1 MGYDLSRWAQHAP
14 HPCLTARTRQ
24 VLSAICMVA
33 HDEHGEFWM
42 RGQKFVDENLPGMT
56 YGAYRNHLSA
66 LVRNGLLLKVEHGGG
81 STSGGR
87 GTTTRYRVN
96 SPVVMT
102 PHPEQGV
109 LPDIPKSSQTQQAHP
124 EVSDEQPSV
133 SAIEVHQRVD
143 ELLAAGITTEQMV
156 EILKAVS
163 ETLTSSP
170 NLSEKL
176 TGLEVQTD
184 HEAKPVR
191 SNLSGNVTSSPNMSE
206 KLTGSRDLS
215 GNVTGFEDQ
224 TCQEIRHVSPEPV
237 RKRDKLSIHEE
248 KKLEEKD
255 EAAAA
260 NLSGFFEILATA
272 LADSGYPG
280 VRAAQFADLTGFLQ
294 DYANLTG
301 SPPDQRTADYIAGR
315 VSETT
320 GIRNVAAFVRRL
332 AHDVLTTGEGYA
344 IRWRKKP
351 HQHRHLSAL
360 RAPCRR
366 PTGLYCTWRTSSRF
380 RRLRRYGMWFWTCF
394 ALRYRG
400 QRLRPGYR
408 SLAELLMPR
417 GGLSSARQIRLRRKC
432 CETGCIRSS
441 RRLSGM
447 SPKRRSSSST
457 RSWIPTTAEIARF
470 VRPERRKRKRPDPVG
485 ALWNSSRSPGPTP
498 IAFSTRA
505 GKVTC
510 LFGEILDLA

>member
-1 MGYDLSRWAQHAP
+1 
-14 HPCLTARTRQ
+14 
-24 VLSAICMVA
+24 MVA

-56 YGAYRNHLSA
+56 YGAYRNHLST

-102 PHPEQGV
+102 PHPGQGV
-109 LPDIPKSSQTQQAHP
+109 LPDIPKSSQAPPAHL

-163 ETLTSSP
+163 ETLTGSINLSGNVTSSP
-170 NLSEKL
+170 NMSEKL

-184 HEAKPVR
+184 HETKPVR
-191 SNLSGNVTSSPNMSE
+191 PNMSGNVTSSPNMSE

-224 TCQEIRHVSPEPV
+224 TCQEIRHVSPEHV
-237 RKRDKLSIHEE
+237 RKRDKSSIHEE

-255 EAAAA
+255 EVAAAA
-260 NLSGFFEILATA
+260 NLSGSAEENLSGFFEILATA
-272 LADSGYPG
+272 LADSGYTG
-280 VRAAQFADLTGFLQ
+280 IRAAQFADLTRFLQ

-301 SPPDQRTADYIAGR
+301 SPPDQRTADYIVGR
-315 VSETT
+315 VNETA

-332 AHDVLTTGEGYA
+332 AHDVLTTGEGYVA
-344 IRWRKKP
+344 
-351 HQHRHLSAL
+351 QET
-360 RAPCRR
+360 APAPPSER
-366 PTGLYCTWRTSSRF
+366 PTGPLPPPDWSV
-380 RRLRRYGMWFWTCF
+380 LH
-394 ALRYRG
+394 
-400 QRLRPGYR
+400 
-408 SLAELLMPR
+408 LAHVE
-417 GGLSSARQIRLRRKC
+417 QV
-432 CETGCIRSS
+432 
-441 RRLSGM
+441 
-447 SPKRRSSSST
+447 SPSQ
-457 RSWIPTTAEIARF
+457 EIWDA
-470 VRPERRKRKRPDPVG
+470 V
-485 ALWNSSRSPGPTP
+485 
-498 IAFSTRA
+498 
-505 GKVTC
+505 
-510 LFGEILDLA
+510 LDLLRAEVSRPAFETWLSESNGAAYAEGIFVIGSANSFASEMLRNRMHPLIKKAVRDVTQAEVIIEYAVVAPDDRRECPLCQAGEAQTQAS

>member
-1 MGYDLSRWAQHAP
+1 
-14 HPCLTARTRQ
+14 
-24 VLSAICMVA
+24 MVA

-56 YGAYRNHLSA
+56 YGAYRNHLST

-109 LPDIPKSSQTQQAHP
+109 LPDIPKSSQTQQAHL

-163 ETLTSSP
+163 ETLTGSI
-170 NLSEKL
+170 NM
-176 TGLEVQTD
+176 
-184 HEAKPVR
+184 
-191 SNLSGNVTSSPNMSE
+191 SGNVTSSPNMSE
-206 KLTGSRDLS
+206 KLTGSQDLS

-260 NLSGFFEILATA
+260 ANLSDSAEENLSGFFEILATA
-272 LADSGYPG
+272 LADAGYPG

-301 SPPDQRTADYIAGR
+301 SPPDQRTADYIVGR

-332 AHDVLTTGEGYA
+332 AHDVLTTGEGYVA
-344 IRWRKKP
+344 
-351 HQHRHLSAL
+351 QET
-360 RAPCRR
+360 APAPPSER
-366 PTGLYCTWRTSSRF
+366 PTGPLPPPDWSVLHLAHVEQVSPSQEIWDVVLDVLRAEVSRPAFETWLSESSGTA
-380 RRLRRYGMWFWTCF
+380 Y
-394 ALRYRG
+394 
-400 QRLRPGYR
+400 
-408 SLAELLMPR
+408 AE
-417 GGLSSARQIRLRRKC
+417 G
-432 CETGCIRSS
+432 
-441 RRLSGM
+441 
-447 SPKRRSSSST
+447 
-457 RSWIPTTAEIARF
+457 RF
-470 VRPERRKRKRPDPVG
+470 VIGSANSFASEMLRNRMHPLIEKAVRDVTKAEVIIEYAVVAPDNRRDCP
-485 ALWNSSRSPGPTP
+485 LCQ
-498 IAFSTRA
+498 A
-505 GKVTC
+505 GEAQTQ
-510 LFGEILDLA
+510 AS

>member
-1 MGYDLSRWAQHAP
+1 MGYDLSRWAQHVS

-56 YGAYRNHLSA
+56 YGAYRNHLST

-102 PHPEQGV
+102 PHPGQGV

-163 ETLTSSP
+163 ETLTGSI
-170 NLSEKL
+170 
-176 TGLEVQTD
+176 
-184 HEAKPVR
+184 
-191 SNLSGNVTSSPNMSE
+191 NLSGNVTSSPNMSE
-206 KLTGSRDLS
+206 KLTGSDNLS

-260 NLSGFFEILATA
+260 ENLSGFFEILSTA
-272 LADSGYPG
+272 LADAGYPG
-280 VRAAQFADLTGFLQ
+280 IRAAQFADLTGFLQ

-301 SPPDQRTADYIAGR
+301 SPPDRRTADYIVGR

-332 AHDVLTTGEGYA
+332 AHDVLTTGEGYVA
-344 IRWRKKP
+344 
-351 HQHRHLSAL
+351 QEA
-360 RAPCRR
+360 APAPPYER
-366 PTGLYCTWRTSSRF
+366 PTGPLPPPDWSV
-380 RRLRRYGMWFWTCF
+380 LH
-394 ALRYRG
+394 
-400 QRLRPGYR
+400 
-408 SLAELLMPR
+408 LAHVE
-417 GGLSSARQIRLRRKC
+417 QV
-432 CETGCIRSS
+432 
-441 RRLSGM
+441 
-447 SPKRRSSSST
+447 SPSQ
-457 RSWIPTTAEIARF
+457 EIWDA
-470 VRPERRKRKRPDPVG
+470 V
-485 ALWNSSRSPGPTP
+485 
-498 IAFSTRA
+498 
-505 GKVTC
+505 
-510 LFGEILDLA
+510 LDLLRAEVSRPAFETWLSESNGAAYAEGIFVIGSANSFASEMLRNRMHPLIKKAVRDVTQAEVIIEYAVVAPDDRRDCPLCQAGEAQTQAS

>member
-332 AHDVLTTGEGYA
+332 AHDVLTTGEGYVA
-344 IRWRKKP
+344 
-351 HQHRHLSAL
+351 QET
-360 RAPCRR
+360 APAPPSER
-366 PTGLYCTWRTSSRF
+366 PTGPLPPPDWSVLHLAHVEQVSPSQEIWDVVLDVLRAEVSRPAFETWLSESSGTA
-380 RRLRRYGMWFWTCF
+380 Y
-394 ALRYRG
+394 
-400 QRLRPGYR
+400 
-408 SLAELLMPR
+408 AE
-417 GGLSSARQIRLRRKC
+417 G
-432 CETGCIRSS
+432 
-441 RRLSGM
+441 
-447 SPKRRSSSST
+447 
-457 RSWIPTTAEIARF
+457 RF
-470 VRPERRKRKRPDPVG
+470 VIGSANSFASEMLRNRMHPLIEKAVRDVTKAEVIIEYAVVDPDNRRDCP
-485 ALWNSSRSPGPTP
+485 LCQ
-498 IAFSTRA
+498 A
-505 GKVTC
+505 GEAQTQ
-510 LFGEILDLA
+510 AS

>member
-1 MGYDLSRWAQHAP
+1 MILGYDLSRWAQHVS

-56 YGAYRNHLSA
+56 YGAYRNHLST
-66 LVRNGLLLKVEHGGG
+66 LVRNELLLKVEHGGG

-109 LPDIPKSSQTQQAHP
+109 LPDIPKSSQAQPGHP

-143 ELLAAGITTEQMV
+143 DLLAAGITTEQMV

-163 ETLTSSP
+163 ETLTGSINMSGNVTSLPNLSEKLTGLASQTGHEAKHVRPNMSGNVTGSP

-176 TGLEVQTD
+176 TGSD
-184 HEAKPVR
+184 
-191 SNLSGNVTSSPNMSE
+191 NLSGNVT
-206 KLTGSRDLS
+206 GS
-215 GNVTGFEDQ
+215 EDQ
-224 TCQEIRHVSPEPV
+224 TCQETRHVSPKPV

-255 EAAAA
+255 DAAAA
-260 NLSGFFEILATA
+260 ANLSDSAEENLSGFFEILARA

-280 VRAAQFADLTGFLQ
+280 IRAAQFTDLTSFLQ

-301 SPPDQRTADYIAGR
+301 SPPDQRTADYIVGR

-332 AHDVLTTGEGYA
+332 AHDVLTTGEGYVAQETAQAPPSERPAGPLPPLDWSVLHLAHVEQMSSAQA
-344 IRWRKKP
+344 IWATV
-351 HQHRHLSAL
+351 LEVL
-360 RAPCRR
+360 
-366 PTGLYCTWRTSSRF
+366 
-380 RRLRRYGMWFWTCF
+380 
-394 ALRYRG
+394 RG
-400 QRLRPGYR
+400 QVSRTAFETWV
-408 SLAELLMPR
+408 AEAN
-417 GGLSSARQIRLRRKC
+417 GVAYAEGKFVVGSANSFASEMLKNRMHPQ
-432 CETGCIRSS
+432 
-441 RRLSGM
+441 
-447 SPKRRSSSST
+447 
-457 RSWIPTTAEIARF
+457 IARA
-470 VRPERRKRKRPDPVG
+470 VRDATGTEVIIEYAVVAPDDRKECS
-485 ALWNSSRSPGPTP
+485 LCQ
-498 IAFSTRA
+498 A
-505 GKVTC
+505 GEARV
-510 LFGEILDLA
+510 EAS

>member
-1 MGYDLSRWAQHAP
+1 MVTLGYDLSRWAQHLS

-56 YGAYRNHLSA
+56 YGAYRNHLST

-109 LPDIPKSSQTQQAHP
+109 LPDIPKSSQAQPGHP

-143 ELLAAGITTEQMV
+143 ELMAAGITTEQMI

-163 ETLTSSP
+163 ETLTGST
-170 NLSEKL
+170 NM
-176 TGLEVQTD
+176 
-184 HEAKPVR
+184 
-191 SNLSGNVTSSPNMSE
+191 SGNVTSSPNMSE
-206 KLTGSRDLS
+206 KLTGLEGQTGHEAKHVRPNMSGNVTSSPNLS
-215 GNVTGFEDQ
+215 GNVTGSEDQ
-224 TCQEIRHVSPEPV
+224 TCQETRHVSPEPV

-260 NLSGFFEILATA
+260 ANLSDSAEENLSGFFQILARA
-272 LADSGYPG
+272 LADAGYPG
-280 VRAAQFADLTGFLQ
+280 IRAAQFTDLTGFLQ

-301 SPPDQRTADYIAGR
+301 SPPDQRTADYIVGR
-315 VSETT
+315 VIETT
-320 GIRNVAAFVRRL
+320 GIRNIAAFVRRL
-332 AHDVLTTGEGYA
+332 AHDVLTTGEGYVA
-344 IRWRKKP
+344 
-351 HQHRHLSAL
+351 QETAQATAV
-360 RAPCRR
+360 RAPC
-366 PTGLYCTWRTSSRF
+366 
-380 RRLRRYGMWFWTCF
+380 
-394 ALRYRG
+394 
-400 QRLRPGYR
+400 
-408 SLAELLMPR
+408 
-417 GGLSSARQIRLRRKC
+417 
-432 CETGCIRSS
+432 
-441 RRLSGM
+441 
-447 SPKRRSSSST
+447 
-457 RSWIPTTAEIARF
+457 
-470 VRPERRKRKRPDPVG
+470 
-485 ALWNSSRSPGPTP
+485 
-498 IAFSTRA
+498 
-505 GKVTC
+505 
-510 LFGEILDLA
+510 

>member
-1 MGYDLSRWAQHAP
+1 MVTLGYDLSRWAQHVP

-56 YGAYRNHLSA
+56 YGAYRNHLST

-96 SPVVMT
+96 SPVVVT

-109 LPDIPKSSQTQQAHP
+109 LPDIPKSSQTQPGHP
-124 EVSDEQPSV
+124 QVSDEQPSV

-163 ETLTSSP
+163 ETLTGSINLSGNVTSSP

-191 SNLSGNVTSSPNMSE
+191 PNLSGNVTSSPNMSG
-206 KLTGSRDLS
+206 KLTCSDNLS
-215 GNVTGFEDQ
+215 GNMTGSEDQ
-224 TCQEIRHVSPEPV
+224 TCQETRHVSPEPV

-260 NLSGFFEILATA
+260 ANLSGSAEENLSGFFAILATA

-280 VRAAQFADLTGFLQ
+280 IRAAQFADLTRFLQ

-301 SPPDQRTADYIAGR
+301 SPPDQRTADYIVGR

-320 GIRNVAAFVRRL
+320 GIRNVAASPSC
-332 AHDVLTTGEGYA
+332 D
-344 IRWRKKP
+344 
-351 HQHRHLSAL
+351 
-360 RAPCRR
+360 
-366 PTGLYCTWRTSSRF
+366 GL
-380 RRLRRYGMWFWTCF
+380 
-394 ALRYRG
+394 
-400 QRLRPGYR
+400 
-408 SLAELLMPR
+408 
-417 GGLSSARQIRLRRKC
+417 
-432 CETGCIRSS
+432 
-441 RRLSGM
+441 
-447 SPKRRSSSST
+447 
-457 RSWIPTTAEIARF
+457 PTT
-470 VRPERRKRKRPDPVG
+470 
-485 ALWNSSRSPGPTP
+485 S
-498 IAFSTRA
+498 
-505 GKVTC
+505 
-510 LFGEILDLA
+510 

>member
-1 MGYDLSRWAQHAP
+1 MTLGYDLSRWAQHVS
-14 HPCLTARTRQ
+14 HLCLTARTRQ

-56 YGAYRNHLSA
+56 YGAYRNHLST

-102 PHPEQGV
+102 PHPGQGV
-109 LPDIPKSSQTQQAHP
+109 LPDIPKSSQAPPAHL

-163 ETLTSSP
+163 ETLT
-170 NLSEKL
+170 
-176 TGLEVQTD
+176 GLEVQTD
-184 HEAKPVR
+184 HEAKHVR
-191 SNLSGNVTSSPNMSE
+191 PNMSGNVTSSPNMSE
-206 KLTGSRDLS
+206 KLTGSDNLS

-224 TCQEIRHVSPEPV
+224 TCQEIRHVSPEHV
-237 RKRDKLSIHEE
+237 RNRDKLSIHEE

-260 NLSGFFEILATA
+260 ANLSGFFEILSTA
-272 LADSGYPG
+272 LADAGYPG
-280 VRAAQFADLTGFLQ
+280 IRAAQFADLTGFLQ

-301 SPPDQRTADYIAGR
+301 SPPDQRTADYIVGR
-315 VSETT
+315 VNETA

-332 AHDVLTTGEGYA
+332 AHDVLTTGEGYVA
-344 IRWRKKP
+344 
-351 HQHRHLSAL
+351 QEA
-360 RAPCRR
+360 APAPPSER
-366 PTGLYCTWRTSSRF
+366 PTGPLPPPDWSV
-380 RRLRRYGMWFWTCF
+380 LH
-394 ALRYRG
+394 
-400 QRLRPGYR
+400 
-408 SLAELLMPR
+408 LAHVE
-417 GGLSSARQIRLRRKC
+417 QV
-432 CETGCIRSS
+432 
-441 RRLSGM
+441 
-447 SPKRRSSSST
+447 SPSQ
-457 RSWIPTTAEIARF
+457 EIWDA
-470 VRPERRKRKRPDPVG
+470 V
-485 ALWNSSRSPGPTP
+485 
-498 IAFSTRA
+498 
-505 GKVTC
+505 
-510 LFGEILDLA
+510 LDLLSAEVSRPAFETWLSESNGAAYAEGIFVIGSANSFASEMLRNRMHPLIEKAVRDVTQAEVIIEYAVVAPSNSRDCPLCQAGEAQTQAS

>member
-1 MGYDLSRWAQHAP
+1 
-14 HPCLTARTRQ
+14 
-24 VLSAICMVA
+24 MVA

-56 YGAYRNHLSA
+56 YGAYRNHLST

-102 PHPEQGV
+102 PHPGQGV
-109 LPDIPKSSQTQQAHP
+109 LPDIPKSSQAPPAHP

-163 ETLTSSP
+163 ETLTGSI
-170 NLSEKL
+170 
-176 TGLEVQTD
+176 
-184 HEAKPVR
+184 
-191 SNLSGNVTSSPNMSE
+191 NLSGNVTSSPNMSE
-206 KLTGSRDLS
+206 KLTGSDNLS

-224 TCQEIRHVSPEPV
+224 TCQEIRHVSPEHV

-260 NLSGFFEILATA
+260 ANLSGSAEENLSGFFEILATA

-280 VRAAQFADLTGFLQ
+280 IRAAQFADLTGFLQ

-301 SPPDQRTADYIAGR
+301 SPPDQRTADYIVGR

-332 AHDVLTTGEGYA
+332 AHDVLTTGEGYVA
-344 IRWRKKP
+344 
-351 HQHRHLSAL
+351 QEA
-360 RAPCRR
+360 APAPPSER
-366 PTGLYCTWRTSSRF
+366 PTGPLPPPDWSVLHLAHVEQVSPAQDVWDAV
-380 RRLRRYGMWFWTCF
+380 LNV
-394 ALRYRG
+394 LRG
-400 QRLRPGYR
+400 QVSRPAFETWLSESSGAAY
-408 SLAELLMPR
+408 AE
-417 GGLSSARQIRLRRKC
+417 GQFIVGTANSF
-432 CETGCIRSS
+432 
-441 RRLSGM
+441 
-447 SPKRRSSSST
+447 
-457 RSWIPTTAEIARF
+457 TAEMLKNRMHPLIERA
-470 VRPERRKRKRPDPVG
+470 VRDVVAADLTIRYAVVPLEGRGECPVCEG
-485 ALWNSSRSPGPTP
+485 TE
-498 IAFSTRA
+498 TREEA
-505 GKVTC
+505 S
-510 LFGEILDLA
+510 